1 MTSINLEQSPEDRLR
16 DIEARERAATKGPWW
31 VARDDYDPVANHQPY
46 LIKYRYDDVPTWIA
60 ESSNREQAKADFDF
74 IAAARDDVPWLLAL
88 VREQAAR
95 LAALEGSH
103 KKLVWGARE
112 ATVDLV
118 HLDETDAVT
127 PDNVMTICA
136 ELSKA
141 IAAAELPGPAAAEA
155 SERSE

>member
-1 MTSINLEQSPEDRLR
+1 MSGEHEKRLSE
-16 DIEARERAATKGPWW
+16 IASRAAAATPGPWQNHYNRREVFRSLEPW
-31 VARDDYDPVANHQPY
+31 PDTTPVGD
-46 LIKYRYDDVPTWIA
+46 I
-60 ESSNREQAKADFDF
+60 AKAKTFEDGDF
-74 IAAARDDVPWLLAL
+74 IAAAREDIPWLLAR
-88 VREQAAR
+88 VRELEAR

-155 SERSE
+155 SERYSATARQIDVDF